1 MPNRALTHDE
11 VLQKLCGVCQRKQMK
26 GLKNIS
32 PMYLDLIKRY
42 HHADYDLTSGRFP
55 MVICP
60 GCQAILRDG
69 RSSEE
74 TGTVPKRTLP
84 ENRYSLMSLDTSR
97 VSRSETHC
105 QCSWCSIW
113 RLNGEGGDYKR
124 FSEVVRAPPGQPRKY
139 EPTPPPEVKNIC
151 QGCGGERKQGVRH
164 TCNVSTLEN
173 NTVKVLESM
182 PSTSQQRVTARCLD
196 NIREEQGVGKNG
208 TIEVKTRGPNPKTIN
223 FGKPK
228 EERRVTNQDLMRIK
242 SRLDLSGNQT
252 LLLRTAI
259 RTVFGRRS
267 VEEGAAEYQKELNH
281 RLGSYFKL
289 TTLTVKK
296 TAKKAPTT
304 FPERPT
310 VYCSDFEGLLKFLLE
325 MRLINPDE
333 MEVLVGFDDGQGFLK
348 LMMLLLSL
356 QDRSVSE
363 KKR

>member
-1 MPNRALTHDE
+1 MPTFALTHE
-11 VLQKLCGVCQRKQMK
+11 QVLKKLCGVCRRKQK
-26 GLKNIS
+26 SLENIS
-32 PMYLDLIKRY
+32 PTYLGLIQKF
-42 HHADYDLTSGRFP
+42 HHAGYDLTNGMFP
-55 MVICP
+55 TVICP
-60 GCQAILRDG
+60 GCKKILRDG
-69 RSSEE
+69 RSSEL

-84 ENRYSLMSLDTSR
+84 ENEYSLMNLDTR
-97 VSRSETHC
+97 VSRSETNC
-105 QCSWCSIW
+105 QCSWCNTW
-113 RLNGEGGDYKR
+113 RLNGEGKDYKHY
-124 FSEVVRAPPGQPRKY
+124 SELVRDPPGQPRKY
-139 EPTPPPEVKNIC
+139 EATPEPEVKNIC
-151 QGCGGERKQGVRH
+151 QGCGGERKRGVRH

-173 NTVKVLESM
+173 NTVRVLQSM
-182 PSTSQQRVTARCLD
+182 PSTSQQRVTARSLD
-196 NIREEQGVGKNG
+196 IIREDQGVGKNG
-208 TIEVKTRGPNPKTIN
+208 TMEVKTRGPNPKTVT

-228 EERRVTNQDLMRIK
+228 EGRRVSKEDLMRIK
-242 SRLDLSGNQT
+242 SKLDLSGNQT

-259 RTVFGRRS
+259 RTVFGRQS